1 MTMTTSQ
8 ETMADT
14 ARRSQ
19 DAFSNALQFWADNL
33 QKFVPTY
40 NARMRSATEV
50 VDTTFDFAEHMLITW
65 RDVTKSML
73 AISTSAATKVAA
85 TTQAEVKDAAAE
97 KS

>member
-1 MTMTTSQ
+1 MTTSQ

-14 ARRSQ
+14 ARRGQ
-19 DAFSNALQFWADNL
+19 DAFSSALQFWVENL
-33 QKFVPTY
+33 QKFVPAY
-40 NARMRSATEV
+40 DARMRGAAEV

-73 AISTSAATKVAA
+73 AISTSAATKAA
-85 TTQAEVKDAAAE
+85 SATQDAAKDSAAK